1 MNIEDILLSAE
12 KLFINKEYENAL
24 KFYSYA
30 LSKDNNNQDAIVGVI
45 LSEFGLKNKE
55 DAQILY
61 YYYQSQKD
69 SFVNPI
75 ESMELLSNSLI
86 ENSSKDV
93 YDLID
98 EDAYLNDGISYE
110 DFVEL
115 IESKENF
122 QEAFE
127 DAIFSTRVV
136 ISKKWQFID
145 FIKRLA
151 ENGYYSVALDYLET
165 HSPMYGKDQDILT
178 LYSLLPKGDMWNMN

>member
-1 MNIEDILLSAE
+1 MDINEILLSAE
-12 KLFINKEYENAL
+12 KLFINKEYANAL
-24 KFYSYA
+24 KFYSHA
-30 LSKDNNNQDAIVGVI
+30 LSKDPKNTDALVGVI
-45 LSEFGLKNKE
+45 LSDFGTNFRE
-55 DAQILY
+55 DAQVLY
-61 YYYQSQKD
+61 YYYQTQKEV
-69 SFVNPI
+69 FTNPVEAI
-75 ESMELLSNSLI
+75 EQLANSLI
-86 ENSSKDV
+86 QNNRTDV

-98 EDAYLNDGISYE
+98 EDINLNDGIEYE
-110 DFVEL
+110 DFVNI

-178 LYSLLPKGDMWNMN
+178 LYSLLPKGDMWSLK

>member
-1 MNIEDILLSAE
+1 MNIENILLSAE
-12 KLFINKEYENAL
+12 RLFINKEYENAL

-30 LSKDNNNQDAIVGVI
+30 LIKDNRNQDALVGVI
-45 LSEFGLKNKE
+45 LSEFGIRNRE

-69 SFVNPI
+69 TFANPI
-75 ESMELLSNSLI
+75 ESIEQLTDSLTLSNA
-86 ENSSKDV
+86 KDV

-98 EDAYLNDGISYE
+98 EDTYLNDGISYE

-178 LYSLLPKGDMWNMN
+178 LYSLLPKGDM

>member
-1 MNIEDILLSAE
+1 MEIEDVLLSAE

-24 KFYSYA
+24 KFYSHA
-30 LSKDNNNQDAIVGVI
+30 LSKDRDNEDALVGVI
-45 LSEFGLKNKE
+45 LSEFGIRNRE

-61 YYYQSQKD
+61 YYYQSQKENIT
-69 SFVNPI
+69 NPI
-75 ESMELLSNSLI
+75 DTIEQLADTLI
-86 ENSSKDV
+86 QNSSKDV

-98 EDAYLNDGISYE
+98 EDIYLNDGISYE

-145 FIKRLA
+145 FIKRLT
-151 ENGYYSVALDYLET
+151 ENGYYSVALDYLEA

-178 LYSLLPKGDMWNMN
+178 LYSLIPKGDV

>member
-1 MNIEDILLSAE
+1 MEIEDILVSAE

-24 KFYSYA
+24 KFYSHA
-30 LSKDNNNQDAIVGVI
+30 LSKDRENEDALVGVI
-45 LSEFGLKNKE
+45 LSEFGIRNGE

-61 YYYQSQKD
+61 YYYQSQKEN
-69 SFVNPI
+69 FANPVETI
-75 ESMELLSNSLI
+75 EQLADSLI
-86 ENSSKDV
+86 LNNSKDV

-98 EDAYLNDGISYE
+98 EDTYLNDGISYE

-145 FIKRLA
+145 FIKRLT
-151 ENGYYSVALDYLET
+151 ENGYYSVALDYLEA

-178 LYSLLPKGDMWNMN
+178 LYSLIPKGDV